1 MAALL
6 VAPLIALL
14 ATFVPGLEE
23 LSFGAKLAL
32 TAFGAVA
39 VWVPV
44 MLLTTPER
52 PVVLEAF
59 YARARPGGPGWRAVR
74 ARVGLEPT
82 SALGRDFAEAG
93 AMLAMVLGAM
103 LAIGGVVI
111 GSTAWALGA
120 SAALVA
126 GWAAR
131 RVVRRET
138 VRGEKFT

>member
-1 MAALL
+1 VGARDAADD
-6 VAPLIALL
+6 A
-14 ATFVPGLEE
+14 
-23 LSFGAKLAL
+23 GAA
-32 TAFGAVA
+32 
-39 VWVPV
+39 
-44 MLLTTPER
+44 R
-52 PVVLEAF
+52 VLEAF

-126 GWAAR
+126 GGP
-131 RVVRRET
+131 
-138 VRGEKFT
+138 RGGS